1 MAEILKYLVDT
12 DTQIF
17 LDINACHNAF
27 WDVFMPLYSNKYVWA
42 FFYLSLLYLLARN
55 YTWKVTLL
63 WLIATIVVITICDQV
78 TASLIRPWVAR
89 LRPSNLQNPI
99 SDVVHVVN
107 GYRGGNYSFP
117 SAHAANSWGLAI
129 FITMLFR
136 NRWLSISM
144 ILWALL
150 TCYSRMYL
158 GVHYFGDLLIGMLI
172 GCLGACIVYLLLT
185 RFTDI
190 KKPEKIEHT
199 YVPIVALVATVV
211 VFLGISAYQCLW
223 P

>member
-1 MAEILKYLVDT
+1 MADLLKYLVDV

-27 WDVFMPLYSNKYVWA
+27 WDVFMPLYSSKYVWA
-42 FFYLSLLYLLARN
+42 FFYLSLLYLIARN
-55 YTWKVTLL
+55 YSWRITLL
-63 WLIATIVVITICDQV
+63 WLCATILVITISDQV

-117 SAHAANSWGLAI
+117 SAHAANSWGLAM

-136 NRWLSISM
+136 HRWLSLAL
-144 ILWALL
+144 ILWALV
-150 TCYSRMYL
+150 TCCSRLYL
-158 GVHYFGDLLIGMLI
+158 GVHYFGDLLIGMMI
-172 GCLGACIVYLLLT
+172 GCAGACLVYFLLI
-185 RFTDI
+185 RFAKI
-190 KKPEKIEHT
+190 KKPEKIKHPI
-199 YVPIVALVATVV
+199 VPILALIATVV
-211 VFLGISAYQCLW
+211 VFLVISAVNYFW
-223 P
+223 A

>member
-1 MAEILKYLVDT
+1 
-12 DTQIF
+12 
-17 LDINACHNAF
+17 
-27 WDVFMPLYSNKYVWA
+27 
-42 FFYLSLLYLLARN
+42 
-55 YTWKVTLL
+55 
-63 WLIATIVVITICDQV
+63 
-78 TASLIRPWVAR
+78 VAR